1 MINYCDR
8 DHLAWEAE
16 NIYYLLIGK
25 KVSSHLPMLTDT
37 LSENFLNY

>member
-8 DHLAWEAE
+8 DHLAWKAE

-25 KVSSHLPMLTDT
+25 ISSHLPMLTDT